1 MMRRNWRHR
10 RYDIVFYTPWIGS
23 ILSEQSLPPG
33 GAETQVLM
41 LARALSRRGLRVGII
56 VFGNREELPT
66 EFKGLGIIS
75 RRGYKEHPRIIEK
88 LGEIVRIWASLWR
101 APSRTIVYRRASYE
115 LGLIGLYA
123 RLARRH
129 LVFAS
134 ANVTDFNYR
143 LIESRGVCRRA
154 AYKLGVRMAQTIVVQ
169 TGEQAAL
176 CRSAFS
182 RDPVVIKSIE
192 PLSETPDEPPL
203 AFLWIGRLEVYK
215 RPLEYLALARAF
227 PEGQFWMVG
236 VPTPKPCEA
245 ERLLA
250 ESVLAQAEE
259 LPNLDLL
266 PPRTWEEIGV
276 LIDRAVASVNTA
288 EFEGMPNVLLE
299 AWSRGVPALV
309 LNHDPDGVVEQ
320 YQLGGFARG
329 SFEEFVGLARDQWLG
344 RNSRPRLSERCR
356 TYVEA
361 HHGPDFIAGQWAR
374 LIAAHSLPGAA
385 PPATRCGFRARAT
398 TVATI

>member
-1 MMRRNWRHR
+1 MRRNSRHR

-23 ILSEQSLPPG
+23 ILSRQSLPPG

-56 VFGNREELPT
+56 VFGNRGELPT
-66 EFKGLGIIS
+66 EFKGLGIIA
-75 RRGYKEHPRIIEK
+75 RRGYNEHPRLIEK
-88 LGEIVRIWASLWR
+88 LGEIIRIWASLWR

-143 LIESRGVCRRA
+143 LIESHGVYRRV
-154 AYKLGVRMAQTIVVQ
+154 AYKLGVRMAQKIVVQ
-169 TGEQAAL
+169 TEEQAAL

-192 PLSETPDEPPL
+192 PLSEMPDEPPL
-203 AFLWIGRLEVYK
+203 AFLWVGRLEVYK
-215 RPLEYLALARAF
+215 RPLDYVALARAV
-227 PEGQFWMVG
+227 PEAQFWMVA

-245 ERLLA
+245 ERLLGEA
-250 ESVLAQAEE
+250 VVAQAEE

-266 PPRTWEEIGV
+266 PPRTWEGIGV

-329 SFEEFVGLARDQWLG
+329 SFEEFVALAREQWLG
-344 RNSRPRLSERCR
+344 RNARRRLSDRCR
-356 TYVEA
+356 TYVQA
-361 HHGPDFIAGQWAR
+361 HHGPDFISGQWAGVMS
-374 LIAAHSLPGAA
+374 AYSLPGVEVPTAE
-385 PPATRCGFRARAT
+385 PEATRA
-398 TVATI
+398 V

>member
-1 MMRRNWRHR
+1 MSP
-10 RYDIVFYTPWIGS
+10 YDIVFYTPWIGS
-23 ILSEQSLPPG
+23 ILSRQSRPPG

-56 VFGNREELPT
+56 VFGDREELPT
-66 EFKGLGIIS
+66 EFEGLGIVA
-75 RRGYKEHPRIIEK
+75 RRGYREHPRLIEK
-88 LGEIVRIWASLWR
+88 LGEIFRIWASLWR

-134 ANVTDFNYR
+134 ANITDFDYR
-143 LIESRGVCRRA
+143 LIEPRGVYRRA
-154 AYKLGVRMAQTIVVQ
+154 AYKLGVRLAETIVVQ
-169 TGEQAAL
+169 TNEQAAL
-176 CRSAFS
+176 CSSAF
-182 RDPVVIKSIE
+182 RRNPVVIRSIE
-192 PLSETPDEPPL
+192 PLSDLADEPPL

-215 RPLEYLALARAF
+215 RPLEYVALARAF
-227 PEGQFWMVG
+227 PEAQFWMVG

-245 ERLLA
+245 ERLLTEA
-250 ESVLAQAEE
+250 VVSQAEE

-266 PPRTWEEIGV
+266 PPRTWEEIGA

-288 EFEGMPNVLLE
+288 NFEGMPNVLLE

-309 LNHDPDGVVEQ
+309 LNHDPDGVVEH

-329 SFEEFVGLARDQWLG
+329 SFEEFVALAREQWLG
-344 RNSRPRLSERCR
+344 RNARRHLSERCR
-356 TYVEA
+356 TYVQA
-361 HHGPDFIAGQWAR
+361 HHGPDLIAGQWAR
-374 LIAAHSLPGAA
+374 LISAYSLPDVAV
-385 PPATRCGFRARAT
+385 PPAEPEPTRA
-398 TVATI
+398 V